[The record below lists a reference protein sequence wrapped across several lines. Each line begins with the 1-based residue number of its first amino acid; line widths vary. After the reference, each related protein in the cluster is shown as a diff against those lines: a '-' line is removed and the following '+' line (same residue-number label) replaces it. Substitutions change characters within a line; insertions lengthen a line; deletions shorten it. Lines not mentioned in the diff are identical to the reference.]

1 MEGEWGRAERWLWWD
16 KGQGRSLWYAT
27 SEQRPEGTWR
37 KLSAGERLL
46 QVEEQQL
53 QRPWGQTRKRART

>member
-16 KGQGRSLWYAT
+16 KCQERSLWYVT
-27 SEQRPEGTWR
+27 SEQRPEGAWR
-37 KLSAGERLL
+37 MLSAGGRLL
-46 QVEEQQL
+46 QVEEQQV